1 MSGYFR
7 PDIFSRK
14 LEKLSITDGV
24 NSMNQTASTIL
35 LEESSYFLEIY
46 LDPFNKR
53 IRVDDYR
60 GNTKLLIE
68 HAEDLVA
75 KHKSEKLIV
84 KARSEDFLNFLEKGL
99 QPEAVVDR
107 YFLGSDAH
115 FFSKFYTSERK
126 QNDHWVTE
134 DGMVHSIYQLDTS
147 VQKAYP
153 PKEYELR
160 KADEGCAV
168 ELAALYRKVF
178 QIYPTPLDDPEYIK
192 KTIKDGTIYYVFF
205 YQGKIVSTASAEVNS
220 FYKNAELTDCATL
233 TEHRK
238 YGLMKIILQ
247 ELEGELKRKGIF
259 CAYSIARSLSF
270 GMNAVL
276 FQLGYS
282 YRGRLMN
289 NCYIY
294 DKLENMNMWVKNLA
308 NC

>member
-1 MSGYFR
+1 
-7 PDIFSRK
+7 
-14 LEKLSITDGV
+14 
-24 NSMNQTASTIL
+24 MNQTSETIYM
-35 LEESSYFLEIY
+35 EDSHFFLEVY

-60 GNTKLLIE
+60 GNLNLILE
-68 HAEDLVA
+68 KTEELVKKYQA
-75 KHKSEKLIV
+75 EKLIF
-84 KARSEDFLNFLEKGL
+84 KARTEDSLKLLEHAL

-115 FFSKFYTSERK
+115 FFSKFYTPERK
-126 QNDHWVTE
+126 KNEHWITE

-147 VQKAYP
+147 VEKAFP
-153 PKEYELR
+153 PKEYELK
-160 KADEGCAV
+160 KADESYAA
-168 ELAALYRKVF
+168 ELAALYGQVF
-178 QIYPTPLDDPEYIK
+178 QIYPTPMHDPEYIK
-192 KTIKDGTIYYVFF
+192 KTMKDGTIYYAFF
-205 YQGKIVSTASAEVNS
+205 FQGKIVSAASAEING

-238 YGLMKIILQ
+238 YGLMKLILK
-247 ELEGELKRKGIF
+247 ELEAELKRKGIF

-276 FQLGYS
+276 YRLGYS

>member
-1 MSGYFR
+1 
-7 PDIFSRK
+7 
-14 LEKLSITDGV
+14 
-24 NSMNQTASTIL
+24 MNQTSETIY
-35 LEESSYFLEIY
+35 LEDRHFFLEVY

-60 GNTKLLIE
+60 GNLNL
-68 HAEDLVA
+68 LVA
-75 KHKSEKLIV
+75 KAEELVKQHQAEKLIF
-84 KARSEDFLNFLEKGL
+84 KARTEDSLKLLEHAL

-115 FFSKFYTSERK
+115 FFSKFYTPERK
-126 QNDHWVTE
+126 KNDHWITE
-134 DGMVHSIYQLDTS
+134 DGMIHSIYQLDTS
-147 VQKAYP
+147 VEKAIP
-153 PKEYELR
+153 PKEYELK
-160 KADEGCAV
+160 KADESYAA
-168 ELAALYRKVF
+168 ELAVLYGQVF
-178 QIYPTPLDDPEYIK
+178 KIYPTPMHDPEYIK
-192 KTIKDGTIYYVFF
+192 KTMKDGTIYYAFF
-205 YQGKIVSTASAEVNS
+205 YQGKIVSAASAEING

-238 YGLMKIILQ
+238 YGLMKLILQ
-247 ELEGELKRKGIF
+247 ELEAELKRKGIF

-276 FQLGYS
+276 YQLGYS

>member
-1 MSGYFR
+1 
-7 PDIFSRK
+7 
-14 LEKLSITDGV
+14 
-24 NSMNQTASTIL
+24 MNESASTLMI
-35 LEESSYFLEIY
+35 EESNYFLEVY

-53 IRVDDYR
+53 IRVEDYR
-60 GNTKLLIE
+60 GNINLLLE
-68 HAEDLVA
+68 KAEELVQKHHA
-75 KHKSEKLIV
+75 EKLII
-84 KARSEDFLNFLEKGL
+84 KGRSEDYFTFMEAGL

-107 YFLGSDAH
+107 FFLGSDAH
-115 FFSKFYTSERK
+115 FFSKFYTPDRK

-134 DGMVHSIYQLDTS
+134 DGIIHSIYQLNTT
-147 VQKAYP
+147 KEKMTP
-153 PKEYELR
+153 PKEYTLK
-160 KADEGCAV
+160 KADESCAE
-168 ELAALYRKVF
+168 ELSALYKQVF
-178 QIYPTPLDDPEYIK
+178 QIYPTPLHDPDYVK
-192 KTIKDGTIYYVFF
+192 KSMREGTVYYVFF
-205 YQGKIVSTASAEVNS
+205 YQGKIVSAASAEING

-247 ELEGELKRKGIF
+247 ELEQELKRSGIF
-259 CAYSIARSLSF
+259 CAYSIARALSF

>member
-1 MSGYFR
+1 
-7 PDIFSRK
+7 
-14 LEKLSITDGV
+14 
-24 NSMNQTASTIL
+24 MNQTASTIF
-35 LEESSYFLEIY
+35 LEESSCFLEVY

-60 GNTKLLIE
+60 GNTKLLLE
-68 HAEDLVA
+68 KAEELVVQ
-75 KHKSEKLIV
+75 HKAEKLII
-84 KARSEDFLNFLEKGL
+84 KGRNEDFLLFFEQGL

-115 FFSKFYTSERK
+115 FFSKFYTPERK
-126 QNDHWVTE
+126 KNDHWIIE
-134 DGMVHSIYQLDTS
+134 DGMIHSIYQLDNS
-147 VQKAYP
+147 IEKILP
-153 PKEYELR
+153 PKEYQLR
-160 KADEGCAV
+160 KADESCAV
-168 ELAALYRKVF
+168 ELSALYRHIF
-178 QIYPTPLDDPEYIK
+178 QIYPTPLHDPEYVK
-192 KTIKDGTIYYVFF
+192 KTMQEGTIYYVFF
-205 YQGKIVSTASAEVNS
+205 HQGKIVSAASAEINT

-238 YGLMKIILQ
+238 YGLMKVILQ
-247 ELEGELKRKGIF
+247 ELESELKRNGIF